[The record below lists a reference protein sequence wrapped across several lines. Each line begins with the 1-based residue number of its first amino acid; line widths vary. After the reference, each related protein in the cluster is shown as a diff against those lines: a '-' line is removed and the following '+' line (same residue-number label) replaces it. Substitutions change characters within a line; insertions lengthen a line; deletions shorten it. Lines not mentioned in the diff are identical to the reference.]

1 MKAIKNLFV
10 YDFPGVDAK
19 KFDDWKQAVIR
30 TRGNIY
36 IVLLIYIILNVKV
49 YGTTGRILFD
59 TPIVL
64 LIGFLLISQYTR
76 FVTIKHP
83 MYILVSL
90 SALILFNIIFVFIT
104 GQFIVESLIAIVVL
118 FWMYNKNQKL
128 NRTALEMG
136 IDVATLKRVLSQ

>member
-30 TRGNIY
+30 TRG
-36 IVLLIYIILNVKV
+36 IVYMVLMIYIILNVKV
-49 YGTTGRILFD
+49 YGTTGRILYD

-83 MYILVSL
+83 VYILVSL

-104 GQFIVESLIAIVVL
+104 GQFVGESLVAIVAL
-118 FWMYNKNQKL
+118 FWLYNQNQKL
-128 NRTALEMG
+128 NKTAVEMG
-136 IDVATLKRVLSQ
+136 IDATTLKRVLSQ